1 MDGEVRR
8 LLIVSGLNM
17 AGFAAELVGGLMLG
31 SLALIGD
38 AVHNL
43 LDTLSYAMAFTT
55 AWVATNVDEG
65 DRWPYG
71 FHRLETASA
80 FINGAVLVPMAFAI
94 LYEAYHRVI
103 TPVEIQAPQV
113 IAVAGF
119 GLAINAASI
128 WLLHGEDRG
137 LNERGAYIHLLADA
151 AGSVAVIGGMTVIA
165 VTDLTLVDPVIAA
178 GIAVMVLFS
187 ASKVLRR
194 STGIL
199 LQRSPVSR
207 DAVREAVQAVDGV
220 DEVCDIRTW
229 EVCSQ
234 VLVGTVHVVAA
245 AETLEDAI
253 QIREAVHATLHD
265 EFGID
270 HVTVQVEKDVCDVTT
285 AHEAPTD
292 PH

>member
-1 MDGEVRR
+1 MDDEVRR
-8 LLIVSGLNM
+8 LLIVSGLNV

-31 SLALIGD
+31 SLALISD

-43 LDTLSYAMAFTT
+43 LDALSYTMAFTT
-55 AWVATNVDEG
+55 AWVATNVDDG

-71 FHRLETASA
+71 FHRLEVGSA
-80 FINGAVLVPMAFAI
+80 FINGAVLVPMGFAI

-103 TPVEIQAPQV
+103 APVDIQAPQV

-128 WLLHGEDRG
+128 WLMHGKELG
-137 LNERGAYIHLLADA
+137 LNERGAYIHLIADT
-151 AGSVAVIGGMTVIA
+151 AGSIAVIAGMAVIT

-178 GIAVMVLFS
+178 VIAVMVLFS
-187 ASKVLRR
+187 ASKVLWR

-207 DAVREAVQAVDGV
+207 DAVRDAVQAVDGV
-220 DEVCDIRTW
+220 DEVCDVRTW

-234 VLVGTVHVVAA
+234 VLVGTVHVVVTAD
-245 AETLEDAI
+245 TLRDAI
-253 QIREAVHATLHD
+253 QIRDAVHETLHQ

-270 HVTVQVEKDVCDVTT
+270 HVTVQVEKDACNVTT
-285 AHEAPTD
+285 THSTPAERD
-292 PH
+292 